1 MKSRFILKP
10 VAQPT
15 APFQDTF
22 TLMFIVGI
30 PSSWRNQFTNYLY
43 NLSAAGWCS
52 HIRGIQAWAYV
63 CVSVEM
69 KLAVLSYSFAH
80 LYNFSPW
87 WSIPFREMLLYVHPI
102 WCFALRSFSCC
113 WEGSWDVNWSYWKK
127 CEYIVII
134 CDVLDAESTQQ
145 RRHVSLYRFLM
156 VMQPGDYLY

>member
-10 VAQPT
+10 VVQPT

-63 CVSVEM
+63 WVWIWNLLFWAIVLLTYIISPHGEVYLLENCVICCSLNM
-69 KLAVLSYSFAH
+69 MLCIALASLSC
-80 LYNFSPW
+80 
-87 WSIPFREMLLYVHPI
+87 
-102 WCFALRSFSCC
+102 WCC
-113 WEGSWDVNWSYWKK
+113 EGSWDVNWSYWKK

-134 CDVLDAESTQQ
+134 ILCDVYSSG
-145 RRHVSLYRFLM
+145 RWVCSLVAAATSCQFI
-156 VMQPGDYLY
+156 

>member
-10 VAQPT
+10 VVQPT

-22 TLMFIVGI
+22 TLMCIVGI
-30 PSSWRNQFTNYLY
+30 LHSSWRNQFTNYLY

-52 HIRGIQAWAYV
+52 HIRGIQAWSYV
-63 CVSVEM
+63 CVSVDM

-87 WSIPFREMLLYVHPI
+87 WSIPFRELCDVVHSI
-102 WCFALRSFSCC
+102 WCFALLWPLWAAAAAKEAEMSI
-113 WEGSWDVNWSYWKK
+113 EATEKK

-134 CDVLDAESTQQ
+134 ILCDVYSSGRWDC
-145 RRHVSLYRFLM
+145 SLVAAATSCQFI
-156 VMQPGDYLY
+156 